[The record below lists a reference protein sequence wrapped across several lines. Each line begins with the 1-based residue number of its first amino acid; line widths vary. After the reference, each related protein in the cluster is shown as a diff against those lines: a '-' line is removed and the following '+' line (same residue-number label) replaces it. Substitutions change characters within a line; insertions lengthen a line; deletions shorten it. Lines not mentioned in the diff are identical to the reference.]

1 MRGKITTWLAW
12 TWSGL
17 ISAGV
22 LWVMLTQSSSM
33 SDDALGTL
41 GFLLWGLFMIA
52 FTLVGALIVS
62 RQPRNTVGWLVMI
75 TPVFSILDGLTSL
88 LGSFKTIPAEPSTL
102 FVVAAWVDNVIYLP
116 ALFTPLFI
124 LQLFPNGRALSP
136 RWRWLTTFG
145 LALCVAFLSLGI
157 FAETEIPVGNFGA
170 IPNPIGGLLP
180 DSLLQAY
187 STAGAALFL
196 ILIVGSLA
204 SLFIR
209 YRRAGQV
216 ERKQIKWLLF
226 ACSLFALVLIVLV
239 LFSDSGSP
247 QVAEFLNMANVIT
260 FAAIPVAIAIAILRY
275 NLWDIDVII
284 RKTVVYAILTALL
297 ALVYFAV
304 IVLLQSI
311 IETVSGQQS
320 PASIV
325 ISTLVIAA
333 LFAPLRRRVQDFI
346 DRRFYRRRYDA
357 EKTLAAFAQV
367 TRDQTDLEALSAEL
381 LRVTEETM
389 QPEQVTLWLNLA
401 VDERHRPSPTSA
413 TGS

>member
-1 MRGKITTWLAW
+1 MRGRITTWLAW
-12 TWSGL
+12 LWSGL
-17 ISAGV
+17 ILVGV
-22 LWVMLTQSSSM
+22 LWVMLTQSSST
-33 SDDALGTL
+33 SDDVLGSL
-41 GFLLWGLFMIA
+41 EFLLWGLFMIA
-52 FTLVGALIVS
+52 FTFVGALIVS

-88 LGSFKTIPAEPSTL
+88 VVSVKTIPVEPSTL
-102 FVVAAWVDNVIYLP
+102 FVVAAWVNSVIYLP
-116 ALFTPLFI
+116 ALFTTLCI

-157 FAETEIPVGNFGA
+157 FVETEIPVGNVGT

-187 STAGAALFL
+187 STAAAVLFV
-196 ILIVGSLA
+196 ILIAGSLA

-226 ACSLFALVLIVLV
+226 ACSLFALVLIVLI
-239 LFSDSGSP
+239 LFSDSASP
-247 QVAEFLNMANVIT
+247 QVADFLNLANLIT
-260 FAAIPVAIAIAILRY
+260 FATIPVAIAIAILRY

-311 IETVSGQQS
+311 IEAVSDQQS

-357 EKTLAAFAQV
+357 EKTLAAFAQF
-367 TRDQTDLEALSAEL
+367 TRDETDLEMLTAEV

-389 QPEQVTLWLNLA
+389 QPEQATLWLNL
-401 VDERHRPSPTSA
+401 TS
-413 TGS
+413 GPRSSVVKPEG